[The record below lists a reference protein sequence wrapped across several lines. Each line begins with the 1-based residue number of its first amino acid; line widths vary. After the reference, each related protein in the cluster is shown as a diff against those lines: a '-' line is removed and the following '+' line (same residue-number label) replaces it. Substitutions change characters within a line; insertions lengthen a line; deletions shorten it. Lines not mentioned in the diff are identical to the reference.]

1 MQRVIPKLLTWYS
14 ENYRQLP
21 WRETQ
26 NPYHIWVSEI
36 ILQQTR
42 VDQGLS
48 YYYRFLD
55 KFPEIHDLA
64 HASEAEILKVWQG
77 LGYYAR
83 ARNMQKAAK
92 MILSTFNGVF
102 PSNYTEILQLP
113 GVGNYTAAAI
123 ASFAFKL
130 PVAAIDGN
138 VKRVISRFIG
148 IDTPIDK
155 MAFLKSTQQYLN
167 EQIPRTNPDIFNQAM
182 IELGAMVCTPTQPKC
197 LSCALL
203 DECYAAREAKQN
215 LYPVVAKKQKATNWS
230 INYALV
236 ENAGEIL
243 LSKRESKGIWGGL
256 HEFPQLSEKYPLE
269 KEKKIAE
276 FEHKLSHKNITAH
289 LFKVDSDSHLSL
301 ENKDLVWVKLENINF
316 FPMHKL
322 MLKFVEYLGWK

>member
-14 ENYRQLP
+14 GNYRQLP

-102 PSNYTEILQLP
+102 P
-113 GVGNYTAAAI
+113 
-123 ASFAFKL
+123 
-130 PVAAIDGN
+130 
-138 VKRVISRFIG
+138 
-148 IDTPIDK
+148 
-155 MAFLKSTQQYLN
+155 
-167 EQIPRTNPDIFNQAM
+167 
-182 IELGAMVCTPTQPKC
+182 
-197 LSCALL
+197 
-203 DECYAAREAKQN
+203 
-215 LYPVVAKKQKATNWS
+215 
-230 INYALV
+230 
-236 ENAGEIL
+236 
-243 LSKRESKGIWGGL
+243 
-256 HEFPQLSEKYPLE
+256 
-269 KEKKIAE
+269 
-276 FEHKLSHKNITAH
+276 
-289 LFKVDSDSHLSL
+289 
-301 ENKDLVWVKLENINF
+301 
-316 FPMHKL
+316 
-322 MLKFVEYLGWK
+322 